1 MGLISRVYRFINGTP
16 NDGTQVDSEF
26 QLVFDAI
33 NGGLDNANISSSG
46 TPIAATKVAE
56 IPPDRVLDHADDEAT
71 YNTVFPPGDTGTPI
85 LPTTLEGELE
95 RLRYRVGANRRY
107 IGNLFYMDNSGPTAT
122 AAAWYEPPIVGPNL
136 LPNPGFELHSA
147 GTPNAPDGWT
157 LIGDPATIAVENP
170 AHLPT
175 GLEKRSLNIV
185 TDAANEGI
193 SVSIAGLKTSTKYL
207 IGMRYSITNNGTV
220 AGTIRL
226 TTTGALATGDYQ
238 NLSLT
243 DGVEA
248 SSTVNTLQGIVKPT
262 ATPDPI
268 VVRID
273 ATQSGADW
281 NIHDV
286 WMYELADGTPRE
298 LPSIPVQTATSST
311 QADYAGGANA
321 WAWGTDSDLSLSQYI
336 PYRGYRLTY
345 EVSISYTTEAF
356 AISAGDGVTNPGNEF
371 SVFGFRIQLDTGGGA
386 STVAGPYIAASSDQS
401 DQGANGGIATLKYV
415 VDNPTPGSTYSFTT
429 NIGCYSKGAS
439 WADCRVNPLM
449 EAEQA
454 VSTARLIVERL

>member
-1 MGLISRVYRFINGTP
+1 MGLISRVYRFINGTA
-16 NDGTQVDSEF
+16 NDGSEVDSEF

-46 TPIAATKVAE
+46 TPIAVTKVAE

-71 YNTVFPPGDTGTPI
+71 FNTIFPPGDTGTPI

-136 LPNPGFELHSA
+136 LPNPGFEVQSGVA
-147 GTPNAPDGWT
+147 NSAPDGWS

-170 AHLPT
+170 AHLAT

-207 IGMRYSITNNGTV
+207 IGMRYSITNNGTTP
-220 AGTIRL
+220 GTIRL

-243 DGVEA
+243 DGAEA

-273 ATQSGADW
+273 ATESGADW

-298 LPSIPVQTATSST
+298 LPSIPTQTKTSTTPITYPTTWSG
-311 QADYAGGANA
+311 GGA
-321 WAWGTDSDLSLSQYI
+321 WRTDTITALSLSQYV
-336 PYRGYRLTY
+336 PFRGYRMTY
-345 EVSISYTTEAF
+345 EVTVPFTALDAGSPPRGARVYG
-356 AISAGDGVTNPGNEF
+356 AIQVNID
-371 SVFGFRIQLDTGGGA
+371 GGGA
-386 STVAGPYIAASSDQS
+386 NTVSGPVLFESVVSSGDLDNLGSTF
-401 DQGANGGIATLKYV
+401 NLKYTL
-415 VDNPTPGSTYSFTT
+415 DNPTPGSTYAFTFLLGVYDDSLFEQVSSPPT
-429 NIGCYSKGAS
+429 VAG
-439 WADCRVNPLM
+439 VLM
-449 EAEQA
+449 ESRA
-454 VSTARLIVERL
+454 VLTMERL